1 MTGINLSEELNRI
14 ISDRMISRH
23 EIVQVMENAEK
34 TDRKLL
40 NRLNG
45 HFLAHSTIGK
55 VTFWAEYSRLGDGWA
70 VHNAHSHRMRIL
82 EAPES

>member
-14 ISDRMISRH
+14 ISDRMISRR
-23 EIVQVMENAEK
+23 EIVEVIENAEE
-34 TDRKLL
+34 TGRKLL

-55 VTFWAEYSRLGDGWA
+55 VTFWVEYSRFGDGWA
-70 VHNAHSHRMRIL
+70 VHNAYSHRMRIL